1 MSLDQHIPG
10 GSGARVAVVGGGIAG
25 IAAAQQLAGDGH
37 TPVIFEGSAI
47 LGGRVALDR
56 LGDREISLGG
66 KNIGRRYDR
75 FRAMVECYGR
85 PRYEFFGPQT
95 AELVRGRPRLLRYGS
110 PAARAAMA
118 TRLAARGELRGGRR
132 FLSLAELV
140 KAQPESGFLGD
151 PALARLAAEAGHP
164 TVADYFGATLCSGA
178 IRHVTVRMN
187 AAEPDEAWVGN
198 FGSNLALV
206 TDQFDQL
213 SDGLGPLLHGAALR
227 HAAHLGETVSGLVV
241 DDGRV
246 TGVSTAAGGRLDDF
260 DAVIL
265 AIPAPDAARLLDS
278 VDRRLAAVLRG
289 IDYHPV
295 AVVVAEYDRPV
306 FAGPYAALSAPPGMA
321 LSNAGSYGLGDRH
334 IVRYTFSGRAAR
346 GLVEPATFDPDKLLA
361 EAESFLT
368 RHAGLDSGWRVRS
381 SARAF
386 DPGLCAYCRD
396 HAGFLGEVK
405 TKLDA
410 LPGLSLAGDYM
421 RGASLEACTRSGIDA
436 ALSLRP
442 QALAR
447 APLPWS

>member
-75 FRAMVECYGR
+75 FRAMVVCYGR

-95 AELVRGRPRLLRYGS
+95 AELVRGRPRLLRD
-110 PAARAAMA
+110 
-118 TRLAARGELRGGRR
+118 GRR

-140 KAQPESGFLGD
+140 KAQPETGFLGD

-213 SDGLGPLLHGAALR
+213 SDGLGPLLHGAA
-227 HAAHLGETVSGLVV
+227 
-241 DDGRV
+241 
-246 TGVSTAAGGRLDDF
+246 
-260 DAVIL
+260 
-265 AIPAPDAARLLDS
+265 
-278 VDRRLAAVLRG
+278 
-289 IDYHPV
+289 
-295 AVVVAEYDRPV
+295 
-306 FAGPYAALSAPPGMA
+306 
-321 LSNAGSYGLGDRH
+321 
-334 IVRYTFSGRAAR
+334 
-346 GLVEPATFDPDKLLA
+346 
-361 EAESFLT
+361 
-368 RHAGLDSGWRVRS
+368 
-381 SARAF
+381 
-386 DPGLCAYCRD
+386 
-396 HAGFLGEVK
+396 
-405 TKLDA
+405 
-410 LPGLSLAGDYM
+410 
-421 RGASLEACTRSGIDA
+421 
-436 ALSLRP
+436 
-442 QALAR
+442 
-447 APLPWS
+447 